1 MKIRVAAGAVS
12 IEVEGVDYT
21 RAQLT
26 KLANHVAGLAAALS
40 EVEVEERAPMGF
52 GVITEIADPPETYY
66 EDEDE
71 ATL

>member
-26 KLANHVAGLAAALS
+26 KLANHVAGLAAILN
-40 EVEVEERAPMGF
+40 ETEVEERPPIGF
-52 GVITEIADPPETYY
+52 GVITEIAEPPETYY

>member
-1 MKIRVAAGAVS
+1 VKIRVAAGAVS
-12 IEVEGVDYT
+12 IEVEGVEYT

-26 KLANHVAGLAAALS
+26 KLANHVAGLAAALN
-40 EVEVEERAPMGF
+40 ETEIEERAPMGF
-52 GVITEIADPPETYY
+52 GIITEIADPPETYY

>member
-1 MKIRVAAGAVS
+1 VKIRVAAGAVS